1 MAALGSST
9 SLVLEEYMS
18 RLEESLSQMEEL
30 VTKFAATTLDDKP
43 SKAKIGRS
51 RRQKMATER
60 DSDDQAD
67 LPLISSK
74 LALRNKGKE
83 PAPWEW
89 PIDEPLDPEQDMSV
103 V

>member
-1 MAALGSST
+1 
-9 SLVLEEYMS
+9 MS

-30 VTKFAATTLDDKP
+30 VTKFTATTLDDKP

-60 DSDDQAD
+60 DSDNQAD
-67 LPLISSK
+67 LPPISSK
-74 LALRNKGKE
+74 PAPRNKGKE
-83 PAPWEW
+83 PAPQER
-89 PIDEPLDPEQDMSV
+89 PVDKPSDPERDTSV